1 MSDDAIIILTGVAA
15 AVACAIPGCFLV
27 LRGISLIGDAISHA
41 VLPGIVIAFLVTHS
55 LAAWPVVIGAAAFG
69 LLTVFL
75 IESLTRSRRV
85 KADASIAV
93 VFPALFALGVLI
105 LVQYVDHVDLDPD
118 CVLHGEI
125 LHAPILTMTVLGFE
139 VSRPLFVLLVAAT
152 VNIGFAAVLYK
163 ELKLSTFDAGLAAAS
178 GFSPILLHYLLTGV
192 VSLTTVASFEAVG
205 AILVV
210 AFLIVPAA
218 AAYLLTDNLLRML
231 VYACAIGSVS
241 AVGGYYLAVALDASV
256 AGCMTVVMGAL
267 FGVVWMLSP
276 REGIL
281 GRILRRNR
289 VRREFAL
296 ALVLEHLGRD
306 PCDQPALATALAWPE
321 ERVAMLVE
329 QLGARGYIDREPSRL
344 VPTRAGE
351 EFVRRI
357 VD

>member
-1 MSDDAIIILTGVAA
+1 MSDDAVIILTGVAA

-41 VLPGIVIAFLVTHS
+41 VLPGIVIAFLVTNS
-55 LAAWPVVIGAAAFG
+55 LAAWPVVIGAATFG

-75 IESLTRSRRV
+75 IESLTRSRRI
-85 KADASIAV
+85 KEDASIAV

-125 LHAPILTMTVLGFE
+125 LHAPILTMSVFGFE
-139 VSRPLFVLLVAAT
+139 VSRPLFVLLIAAS
-152 VNIGFAAVLYK
+152 VNIGFAIMLYK

-178 GFSPILLHYLLTGV
+178 GFSPVLLHYLLTGI

-210 AFLIVPAA
+210 AFLIVPSA

-231 VYACAIGSVS
+231 LIACGIGSAS
-241 AVGGYYLAVALDASV
+241 AVGGFYLAVALDASV
-256 AGCMTVVMGAL
+256 AGSMTVVMGAL
-267 FGVVWMLSP
+267 FGVVWLLSP

-281 GRILRRNR
+281 GRVLRRRR
-289 VRREFAL
+289 VREHFAL

-306 PCDQPALATALAWPE
+306 PCDQPALAGALAWPE
-321 ERVAMLVE
+321 ERVATLVE
-329 QLGARGYIDREPSRL
+329 TLGSRGFVDRQAQRL

-351 EFVRRI
+351 EFVRSV

>member
-1 MSDDAIIILTGVAA
+1 MSDDAVIILTGVAA

-75 IESLTRSRRV
+75 IESLTRSRRI
-85 KADASIAV
+85 KEDASIAV

-105 LVQYVDHVDLDPD
+105 LVRYVDHVDLDPD

-125 LHAPILTMTVLGFE
+125 LHAPILTMSVLGFE
-139 VSRPLFVLLVAAT
+139 ISRPLFVLLAAAL
-152 VNIGFAAVLYK
+152 VNIGFAIVLFK

-178 GFSPILLHYLLTGV
+178 GFSPVLLHYLLTGV

-231 VYACAIGSVS
+231 LLACAIGAAS
-241 AVGGYYLAVALDASV
+241 AFGGFYLAVALDASV
-256 AGCMTVVMGAL
+256 AGSMTVVMGAL
-267 FGVVWMLSP
+267 FGVVWLLSP

-281 GRILRRNR
+281 GRALRRRR
-289 VRREFAL
+289 VREHFAL

-306 PCDQPALATALAWPE
+306 PCDQPTLASALAWPE
-321 ERVAMLVE
+321 DRVATLVD
-329 QLGARGYIDREPSRL
+329 QLGSRGFVDRRERQL

-351 EFVRRI
+351 DFVRSV